1 MIHETMVLQTIAE
14 KLGNK
19 YDQGIT
25 KDMYNS
31 IMRDVMMPV
40 PTTIINRKEYT
51 YTESH
56 NESVGSILL
65 AHPNCHMISVRQCSP
80 MVTVEV
86 PEDCSECAELF
97 MAGYIVAKRDQMI
110 TGVVADIQ
118 STHKFDRVIILMHN
132 DGGDKVS
139 SIRSENYKTMMRSKG
154 IGMGK
159 VNLRF
164 MSYGHENDYLAELS
178 DLLYADPFNQSR
190 WLVILP
196 DFEDFRD
203 SAYNISNMSRGKHLF
218 IEYSF
223 VPVNGSY
230 NELLALTYEPIKYKE
245 NKNEN

>member
-14 KLGNK
+14 KLGSK

-25 KDMYNS
+25 KDMYTS
-31 IMRDVMMPV
+31 LMRDVMMPV
-40 PTTIINRKEYT
+40 PSTIINRKEYT
-51 YTESH
+51 YIESYK
-56 NESVGSILL
+56 ESVGSILL
-65 AHPNCHMISVRQCSP
+65 AHPNCHMMSVRQCSP

-110 TGVVADIQ
+110 SGLVADIQ

-154 IGMGK
+154 IDMNK
-159 VNLRF
+159 INLRF
-164 MSYGHENDYLAELS
+164 MSYEHDYLEELR
-178 DLLYADPFNQSR
+178 DLMYSDPFDQTR
-190 WLVILP
+190 WLVIFP

-203 SAYNISNMSRGKHLF
+203 SAYNISNMRRGRHLF
-218 IEYSF
+218 VEYSF

-230 NELLALTYEPIKYKE
+230 NELLALTYEPIKNKE

>member
-1 MIHETMVLQTIAE
+1 MIHETMALQSIAE
-14 KLGNK
+14 KMNNK
-19 YDQGIT
+19 HNQGIIDSDVYT
-25 KDMYNS
+25 S

-56 NESVGSILL
+56 KESVGSILL
-65 AHPNCHMISVRQCSP
+65 AHPNCHMMSIRQCSP

-97 MAGYIVAKRDQMI
+97 MAGYIVTKRDQMVS
-110 TGVVADIQ
+110 GVVADIQ
-118 STHKFDRVIILMHN
+118 STHKFDRVMILLYN

-154 IGMGK
+154 ICMDK
-159 VNLRF
+159 VDLRF
-164 MSYGHENDYLAELS
+164 MIYGYENDDLAELR
-178 DLLYADPFNQSR
+178 DLMYADPFNQSQ

-203 SAYNISNMSRGKHLF
+203 SIYNISNMARGKHLF

-230 NELLALTYEPIKYKE
+230 NELLALTYEPIKNME
-245 NKNEN
+245 E